1 MSDAAPLPAPA
12 VEHQFK
18 VKLADPVLLDLFDQK
33 EALGFHS
40 ENALASV
47 YLTAFAGVTSAK
59 VWEALAT
66 VRAYHRAPKKGTR

>member
-1 MSDAAPLPAPA
+1 MSEETPTTPPA

-18 VKLADPVLLDLFDQK
+18 VKLADPVLLNLFAQK

-47 YLTAFAGVTSAK
+47 YLTALAGVPSAK
-59 VWEALAT
+59 VWEALAK
-66 VRAYHRAPKKGTR
+66 VRAYHPAKGKR